1 MILGLIYWGTGFL
14 LCHVRGVRAG
24 GASEKSYGS
33 ICLRIIVVI
42 SRYGSD
48 IPFLLLLF
56 LIERSIT
63 VGLRLFKL
71 NSFAVTM
78 VVINPIIEFSYC
90 T

>member
-1 MILGLIYWGTGFL
+1 M
-14 LCHVRGVRAG
+14 H
-24 GASEKSYGS
+24 
-33 ICLRIIVVI
+33 IIVVI
-42 SRYGSD
+42 NCYGSD

-63 VGLRLFKL
+63 VGLRLFEL
-71 NSFAVTM
+71 HSFAVTM